1 MTPPDG
7 KTASTPDVEAMP
19 EAERLDEVADLLAT
33 GLLRT
38 WPRRHPKVRAFS
50 AGIPLSRA
58 PRRALMW
65 SRKPR
70 KETACQTPS

>member
-7 KTASTPDVEAMP
+7 KTPLTPDVEAMT

-33 GLLRT
+33 AVLRT
-38 WPRRHPKVRAFS
+38 WRKRQPKVRAFS
-50 AGIPLSRA
+50 AGIPLSRV

-70 KETACQTPS
+70 KETPCKARS